1 MSELGRISR
10 ETLAA
15 DIRRTLCPR
24 GRNGNLSTGPSDS
37 ALDSAQGMLNLIA
50 GLVIAFLGWLLGRA
64 IGYVIGFRGGRS
76 LLEQSGR
83 TQKFRL
89 KTIDKDEKQF
99 ERFTWLGVLAALCL
113 LSCQVG
119 EEVTQGCCKV
129 GNTKKLS

>member
-1 MSELGRISR
+1 
-10 ETLAA
+10 
-15 DIRRTLCPR
+15 
-24 GRNGNLSTGPSDS
+24 
-37 ALDSAQGMLNLIA
+37 MLNLIA
-50 GLVIAFLGWLLGRA
+50 GIVIAFLGWLLGRA

-89 KTIDKDEKQF
+89 KTIDKGEKQF
-99 ERFTWLGVLAALCL
+99 ERFTWLGVLAALWLVSGIRYRFRPSCLHLVRQFDPAVFIVERQSLLLCL